1 MCEKASDAFV
11 VDCARCHTALM
22 RSVQYGLYDRPLH
35 IWHPFPV
42 QYDIRVPVAAAGVY
56 RKAASVLES
65 AAEAVEYPID
75 SVDLIG
81 FFVDDID
88 WRRSDA

>member
-1 MCEKASDAFV
+1 MCEKTSDAFAA
-11 VDCARCHTALM
+11 DCALCHTALM

-42 QYDIRVPVAAAGVY
+42 QYDIRVPAATAGVY

-65 AAEAVEYPID
+65 AAEAVQYPIG

-81 FFVDDID
+81 CFVDDVD
-88 WRRSDA
+88 RRRSDA